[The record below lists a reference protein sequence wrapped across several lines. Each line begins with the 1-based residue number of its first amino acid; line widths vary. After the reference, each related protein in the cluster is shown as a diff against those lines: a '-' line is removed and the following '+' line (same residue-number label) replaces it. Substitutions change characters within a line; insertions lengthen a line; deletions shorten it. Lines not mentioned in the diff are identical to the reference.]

1 VFSNE
6 FSING
11 GIVLEIVKVHNG
23 NIDQF
28 IKFSKSIY
36 KGNPHYRDTMSR
48 TAINIL
54 KGKAQIC
61 KGNFIEGVMVQDE
74 GRVVAACVFSVID
87 RMNDV
92 MQMAYLE
99 TENNDEAI
107 DTLIAYGKTLAGKQ
121 RITKLL
127 AGLNIH
133 VNYGLGFLASHF
145 DTDQSLGSA
154 YNPAYYIELLRAR
167 STEEITLISYLT
179 SMDKFE
185 FHLEERLIDRILK
198 EYTVRKADFGN
209 LEKEAKIYTD
219 INNRAFKSHRFYYER
234 KAEEDLELFREF
246 KLLLKAENLLFLEH
260 DNEPIGFML
269 WYPDF
274 NQLLSE
280 GESIGL
286 KTLIK
291 SKIFPNLINKF
302 KIVEIG
308 VIPEYQKTGAVFSL
322 FNACNLLTRGKYDF
336 CETGWVLED
345 NLSSTGLG
353 VRWAQGEYK
362 QYKVFMINV

>member
-1 VFSNE
+1 M
-6 FSING
+6 
-11 GIVLEIVKVHNG
+11 EIVKVHNG
-23 NIDQF
+23 NIDKF

-36 KGNPHYRDTMSR
+36 DGNPHYRDTMSR
-48 TAINIL
+48 TVINIL

-61 KGNFIEGVMVQDE
+61 KGNFIEGIMVQDG
-74 GRVVAACVFSVID
+74 GRIVAVCVFSVID

-99 TENNDEAI
+99 TENDAKAI
-107 DTLIAYGKTLAGKQ
+107 DALIAYGKTLAKKQ
-121 RITKLL
+121 GITKLL

-133 VNYGLGFLASHF
+133 VNYGLGFLASHY

-154 YNPAYYIELLRAR
+154 YNPEYYIELLGTR

-179 SMDKFE
+179 SMDTFE
-185 FHLEERLIDRILK
+185 FHLENRLMERILR
-198 EYTVRKADFGN
+198 EYTVRKADFRN

-219 INNRAFKSHRFYYER
+219 INNKAFSSHRFYYER

-246 KLLLKAENLLFLEH
+246 RLLLKAQNLLFLEH
-260 DNEPIGFML
+260 DGEPIGFML

-291 SKIFPNLINKF
+291 SKLFPNLINKF

-322 FNACNLLTRGKYDF
+322 FHECNLLTKGKYDF

-345 NLSSTGLG
+345 NMSSTGLG

>member
-1 VFSNE
+1 M
-6 FSING
+6 
-11 GIVLEIVKVHNG
+11 EIVKVHKG
-23 NIDQF
+23 NIDKF

-36 KGNPHYRDTMSR
+36 VGNAHYRDTMSR
-48 TAINIL
+48 TVINIL

-74 GRVVAACVFSVID
+74 GRIVAVCVFSVID
-87 RMNDV
+87 RMKDV
-92 MQMAYLE
+92 LQMAYLE
-99 TENNDEAI
+99 MVDDDKAI
-107 DTLIAYGKTLAGKQ
+107 DTLINYGKTLAKEHG
-121 RITKLL
+121 INKLL

-154 YNPAYYIELLRAR
+154 YNPDYYIKLLRTR

-179 SMDKFE
+179 SMDTFE
-185 FHLEERLIDRILK
+185 FHLEDRLMDRILK
-198 EYTVRKADFGN
+198 EYTVRKADFRN

-219 INNRAFKSHRFYYER
+219 INNKAFKSHRFYYKR

-260 DNEPIGFML
+260 KNKPIGFML

-291 SKIFPNLINKF
+291 SKLFPNTIKKF

-322 FNACNLLTRGKYDF
+322 FHECNLLTKGKFDF
-336 CETGWVLED
+336 CESGWVLED
-345 NLSSTGLG
+345 NIASTGLG

-362 QYKVFMINV
+362 QYKVFLINV